1 MVGNPD
7 LHGLHIVQ
15 DQEHIPDHI
24 FVLNEDRSFSMDSH
38 HFTDTVEGFAASVYP
53 QVFAREEKAAEEHP
67 PEPEEDHSH

>member
-7 LHGLHIVQ
+7 LHMVQ

-38 HFTDTVEGFAASVYP
+38 HFTDTVEGFAAFVYP
-53 QVFAREEKAAEEHP
+53 RVFAREEKTA
-67 PEPEEDHSH
+67 